1 MNNGSR
7 RNMVRPRLPVA
18 GVLLAAGLLSSC
30 LVEHHVRPVATEG
43 MLPWLRPGTTSR
55 GELLQVLGTPRR
67 SLEAGRILI
76 WELRDDGFHTQR
88 TTDDTWGPGP
98 GPLSLVVV
106 VDSERVQR
114 ASLVR
119 LWQ

>member
-1 MNNGSR
+1 MNYSR
-7 RNMVRPRLPVA
+7 ENMVRPRLRVA
-18 GVLLAAGLLSSC
+18 GVLVAAGFLSSC

-55 GELLQVLGTPRR
+55 VELLQVLGTPRR

-76 WELRDDGFHTQR
+76 WELQDDGFHTR
-88 TTDDTWGPGP
+88 RAVDDPWSIP

-119 LWQ
+119 VRQ